1 MALNNLLDW
10 LGNSTVGTAVA
21 ESTWMFPAAETV
33 HVITITLVVGTVMV
47 ADLRLLNWTDRGH
60 RIDAI
65 LRDALPWTWGA
76 FALALVSG
84 LIMFSSA
91 PVKYVGNTYFLIK
104 MTLMAA
110 AGINMAIFHLVTQR
124 GLSGGEDAT
133 TAHPKGAYLAGA
145 LSLAFWIG
153 IVLAGR
159 WIGFSS
165 QVY

>member
-1 MALNNLLDW
+1 MALNNLPDW
-10 LGNSTVGTAVA
+10 LENSTIGTAVA

-33 HVITITLVVGTVMV
+33 HVISITLVVGTVMV

-65 LRDALPWTWGA
+65 LRDALPWTWAA
-76 FALALVSG
+76 FVLALISG

-91 PVKYVGNTYFLIK
+91 PAKYLGNTYFLIK
-104 MTLMAA
+104 MALMAA
-110 AGINMAIFHLVTQR
+110 AGINMAIFHLFTQK
-124 GLSGGEDAT
+124 GPSIGGDAT
-133 TAHPKGAYLAGA
+133 AAHPRGAILAGA
-145 LSLAFWIG
+145 LSLVLWIS